1 MRWGFPLIAT
11 ALFLLSPVQLAAQS
25 RSAVMTVSVTVVR
38 SGVTSAAAVTAAADG
53 STSSI
58 LIPSSAERPLPAPP
72 RATETEVALPTPSS
86 VEASSSVM
94 MVTINY

>member
-1 MRWGFPLIAT
+1 MRWGFPLVAT

-38 SGVTSAAAVTAAADG
+38 SGVTAAAMSATADG
-53 STSSI
+53 STSPI

-86 VEASSSVM
+86 IEASSSVM